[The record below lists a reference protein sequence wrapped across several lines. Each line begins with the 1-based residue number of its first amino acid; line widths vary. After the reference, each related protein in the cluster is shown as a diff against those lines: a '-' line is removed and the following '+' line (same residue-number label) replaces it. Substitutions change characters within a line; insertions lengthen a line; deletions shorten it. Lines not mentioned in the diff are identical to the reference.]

1 VLLLLAPG
9 ADTWTTLPSV
19 GDEQYV
25 AVDTAGNLYAIA
37 SGAVMKLAPGSDN
50 WTGLPGMPPFIDPM
64 GLAVDARGNTVYV
77 TDHPGSRAPGLG
89 SLFGIWHPK
98 DDAQGFVLKMPAG

>member
-1 VLLLLAPG
+1 
-9 ADTWTTLPSV
+9 
-19 GDEQYV
+19 
-25 AVDTAGNLYAIA
+25 
-37 SGAVMKLAPGSDN
+37 
-50 WTGLPGMPPFIDPM
+50 MPPFIDPM

-77 TDHPGSRAPGLG
+77 TDHTGSRAPGGG